1 MSQSDAAHTDS
12 PPQSQPRI
20 HPTALVHPQAKLG
33 AGVVVG
39 PFSLIGAHVQLGEG
53 CEIGAHVV
61 MENRVRVGQRS
72 RVLHGAVVGSV
83 PQDLKYTGA
92 DSEVVIGDE
101 TTIREYA
108 TINIATAEGERTRIG
123 SHCLLMAYSHVA
135 HNCTLGD
142 HVIIANA
149 VNLAGHVTIDDH
161 AIIGGVTPVHQFVL
175 IGAHAFVGGGSR
187 IPQDVPPFVKVA
199 GTPPVPGGINSVGL
213 ARRGFNDEQIAR
225 IKRAYRAIYRRG
237 LRLEEAAAEIAQ
249 EGADQVGRIFA
260 DFFARSHRGI
270 VR

>member
-1 MSQSDAAHTDS
+1 
-12 PPQSQPRI
+12 
-20 HPTALVHPQAKLG
+20 
-33 AGVVVG
+33 
-39 PFSLIGAHVQLGEG
+39 
-53 CEIGAHVV
+53 
-61 MENRVRVGQRS
+61 
-72 RVLHGAVVGSV
+72 VVGSL

-92 DSEVVIGDE
+92 ESEVIIGDD

-108 TINIATAEGERTRIG
+108 TINIATAEGERTRVG

-135 HNCTLGD
+135 HNCVLGD

-149 VNLAGHVTIDDH
+149 VNLAGHVTVDDH

-199 GTPPVPGGINSVGL
+199 GTPPLPAGINSVGL
-213 ARRGFNDEQIAR
+213 ARRGFTEDQIAR

-237 LRLEEAAAEIAQ
+237 LRLEEAAAEIAL
-249 EGADQVGRIFA
+249 EGDDQVGRIFA